1 MKKFHLLTLWFLFFS
16 LYTFAQSN
24 YKPGLVVNAK
34 GDTVRGYI
42 NVKEWEHNPVVIS
55 FKESLSAASRKL
67 GLDDITFFEVSNYFA
82 YRAYTVSISLNS
94 IDIASPAAGP
104 DTSRTTAV
112 VFLKIIH
119 TGPNVTLFSYSDKL
133 KQRYY
138 IKDKTMASPQELI
151 YGIYQSADNY
161 GNFNANNA
169 YRNQLSQLCTKYQP
183 GNYNLM
189 TKIQQSSYDENNLA
203 IITSML
209 NGNNMQQTKILLNR
223 QQSVKVRVFAGA
235 GYSSGTIK
243 AGQYYSSPSSTS
255 GAPSISAGIDL
266 IPAPA
271 VGRLIFRLSLT
282 YTSRT
287 YTFNNNSDPIYNIA
301 NPVDYKINVKQN
313 TLFITPQVI
322 YNVYNSEKLKVFA
335 GVGYSLNELSYSNNA
350 LTAYQGGKIISS
362 PSEENNFD
370 SKGEYSSFQ
379 FKSGILLN
387 RKFEI
392 SAAYCPS
399 ADLSNSLEYTN
410 SETDYQLQLSY
421 IF

>member
-1 MKKFHLLTLWFLFFS
+1 MKKFTLLTFLLLAFS
-16 LYTFAQSN
+16 FYTFAQAN
-24 YKPGLVVNAK
+24 YKPGLIVTAK

-42 NVKEWEHNPVVIS
+42 NVMEWSRNPVAIS
-55 FKESLSAASRKL
+55 FKETLSAASREL
-67 GLDDITFFEVSNYFA
+67 GVDDITFFDVSDYFA
-82 YRAYTVSISLNS
+82 YRAYTVSISLNP
-94 IDIASPAAGP
+94 IDIASPAAES
-104 DTSRTTAV
+104 DTSRTTAM
-112 VFLKIIH
+112 VFLKIVQ
-119 TGPNVTLFSYSDKL
+119 TGPNVTLFSYSDRL

-138 IKDKTMASPQELI
+138 IKDNTMTAPEELI
-151 YGIYQSADNY
+151 YGIYQTADNNGSY
-161 GNFNANNA
+161 NANNA

-183 GNYNLM
+183 GNYNLI

-203 IITSML
+203 IINSML
-209 NGNNMQQTKILLNR
+209 NGNSVRQTKILLNR

-255 GAPSISAGIDL
+255 GAPAISAGIDL

-271 VGRLIFRLSLT
+271 VGRLIFRLCLT
-282 YTSRT
+282 YTATT
-287 YTFNNNSDPIYNIA
+287 YTFNNNSDPIYNIV

-313 TLFITPQVI
+313 TLFIIPQVI
-322 YNVYNSEKLKVFA
+322 YNIYNTEKLKVFA

-350 LTAYQGGKIISS
+350 VTAYQGGKIISS
-362 PSEENNFD
+362 PSEGNNFD

-399 ADLSNSLEYTN
+399 ANLSNSLEYTN
-410 SETDYQLQLSY
+410 SQTNYQLLLNY